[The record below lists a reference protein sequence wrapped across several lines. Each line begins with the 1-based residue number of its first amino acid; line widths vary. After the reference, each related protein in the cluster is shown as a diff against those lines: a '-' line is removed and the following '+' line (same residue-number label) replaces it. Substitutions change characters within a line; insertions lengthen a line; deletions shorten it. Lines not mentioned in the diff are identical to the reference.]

1 MSPFL
6 ETLRRDIRLRGYSMR
21 TEKTYLYWIR
31 QFIYFTKK
39 RHPCDVGA
47 VEVKAF

>member
-21 TEKTYLYWIR
+21 TEKPIYIGFASL
-31 QFIYFTKK
+31 FISLRSAILVTLARLRLKLF
-39 RHPCDVGA
+39 
-47 VEVKAF
+47 